1 VVIIFINIKTKSERK
16 MLQNH
21 VLHPYH
27 EKEKKTK
34 GHNSEKRKTVI

>member
-1 VVIIFINIKTKSERK
+1 VVTIFINIKTKSERK

-27 EKEKKTK
+27 ENEKKTM
-34 GHNSEKRKTVI
+34 GLNSETRGP